1 MNAMFVG
8 LTGTNGAGKTSGA
21 DYLQELGF
29 RYLSLSDEIRLELAD
44 RNEPPTRENL
54 TRVGNEL
61 RARFGAAVLARRVMA
76 RLASKSDYVIDSIR
90 NPNEVAALREL
101 PGFRLVHFDAP
112 REERYRRAVERSD
125 ERTPLSFEEFA
136 AQEDREMESPDQTTQ
151 QLRATFRLADET
163 VINDGSL
170 DQMKRQ
176 LDRLIAAGR

>member
-1 MNAMFVG
+1 MLIG

-29 RYLSLSDEIRLELAD
+29 HYLSLSDEIRLELAD

-76 RLASKSDYVIDSIR
+76 RLAGESDYVIDSIR
-90 NPNEVAALREL
+90 NPGEVAALREL

-112 REERYRRAVERSD
+112 LEERYRRAVERRD
-125 ERTPLSFEEFA
+125 ARTPLSFEEFA
-136 AQEDREMESPDQTTQ
+136 KQEEREMESPDQTTQ

-163 VINDGSL
+163 LLNSGSL
-170 DQMKRQ
+170 DEMKQ
-176 LDRLIAAGR
+176 KLDRLIALGR

>member
-1 MNAMFVG
+1 MFIG

-21 DYLQELGF
+21 DYLKELGF

-61 RARFGAAVLARRVMA
+61 RAHFGAAVLARRAMA
-76 RLASKSDYVIDSIR
+76 RLLANSDYVIDSIR
-90 NPNEVAALREL
+90 NPSEVAALREL
-101 PGFRLVHFDAP
+101 PGFRLLHFDAP
-112 REERYRRAVERSD
+112 REERFRRTVERRD

-163 VINDGSL
+163 VVNAGSL
-170 DQMKRQ
+170 DELKEK
-176 LDRLIAAGR
+176 LDRLVAAGR

>member
-1 MNAMFVG
+1 MLVG

-21 DYLQELGF
+21 DYLKELGF

-44 RNEPPTRENL
+44 RNETPTRENL

-76 RLASKSDYVIDSIR
+76 RLAEESDYVIDSIR
-90 NPNEVAALREL
+90 NPSEVAALREL
-101 PGFRLVHFDAP
+101 PGFGLVYFDAP
-112 REERYRRAVERSD
+112 LEERYRRAVERRD

-136 AQEDREMESPDQTTQ
+136 EQEGREMESPDKTTQ

-163 VINDGSL
+163 VVNSGSL
-170 DQMKRQ
+170 DEMKEK
-176 LDRLIAAGR
+176 LDRLIALGR

>member
-1 MNAMFVG
+1 MVFG

-21 DYLQELGF
+21 DYLRELGF
-29 RYLSLSDEIRLELAD
+29 RYLSLSDEIRLELAN

-61 RARFGAAVLARRVMA
+61 RAHFGAEILARRVLA
-76 RLASKSDYVIDSIR
+76 RLEPKNDYVIDSIR
-90 NPNEVAALREL
+90 NPSEVAALREL

-112 REERYRRAVERSD
+112 RRERYRRAVERSD

-136 AQEDREMESPDQTTQ
+136 EQEDREMESPDQTTQ

-163 VINDGSL
+163 VLNAGSL
-170 DQMKRQ
+170 DELKQK
-176 LDRLIAAGR
+176 LDPLIAANR

>member
-1 MNAMFVG
+1 MFIG

-21 DYLQELGF
+21 DYLKESGF
-29 RYLSLSDEIRLELAD
+29 RYLSLSDEIRRELAD
-44 RNEPPTRENL
+44 RNQPPTRENL

-61 RARFGAAVLARRVMA
+61 RARFGAEVLARRVMA
-76 RLASKSDYVIDSIR
+76 GLAEDGDYVIDSIR
-90 NPNEVAALREL
+90 NPSEVAALRGL

-112 REERYRRAVERSD
+112 VEERYRRAVERKD

-136 AQEDREMESPDQTTQ
+136 EQEAREMESPDQTTQ

-163 VINDGSL
+163 VINAGSL
-170 DQMKRQ
+170 EEMKEK